1 MPLEM
6 NPEIRAQWTDA
17 LRVGGYQQGHN
28 ALRLGNAFC
37 CLGVLCDLA
46 EQAGVTQARE
56 DDAMDGYS
64 YDGLGDLLP
73 PSVCEWAGLSESGPT
88 VTIENWP
95 GREGQPTDRELIDLN
110 DDEGWDFAQI
120 ADAIDGGAA

>member
-1 MPLEM
+1 MLEM
-6 NPEIRAQWTDA
+6 NPVIRAQWTDA

-28 ALRLGNAFC
+28 ALRLGEAFC

-56 DDAMDGYS
+56 DEAVGGYS

-73 PSVCEWAGLSESGPT
+73 ESVREWAGLDASGPVVT
-88 VTIENWP
+88 VENYP
-95 GREGQPTDRELIDLN
+95 GLEGQPTDRELVELN
-110 DDEGWDFAQI
+110 DDERWDFARI